1 MPGSRPCSAASWRA
15 LPASATWAAA
25 ADGAA
30 LARELT
36 DALGRLRGP
45 VVKVAQLLA
54 TVPGALPAEY
64 VAELMSLQSQAPAMG
79 PTFVRRRMAGELG
92 ADWQSRFRAFD
103 LNAAA
108 AASLGQ
114 VHRAVATDGRR
125 LACKLQYPDMDVAVD
140 ADLRGL
146 DLALRVLQQYQQ
158 ALTMGSVRA
167 ELEAR
172 LREELDYALRKP
184 ATWRCTGTC
193 CGASRRSRCPNRCRG
208 SARAACSP

>member
-1 MPGSRPCSAASWRA
+1 M
-15 LPASATWAAA
+15 
-25 ADGAA
+25 
-30 LARELT
+30 
-36 DALGRLRGP
+36 
-45 VVKVAQLLA
+45 
-54 TVPGALPAEY
+54 PGALPAEY

-146 DLALRVLQQYQQ
+146 DLTLRVLQQYQQ

-167 ELEAR
+167 ELEAQ
-172 LREELDYALRKP
+172 LREELDYELGGPPHGAVPGHP
-184 ATWRCTGTC
+184 ARRAG
-193 CGASRRSRCPNRCRG
+193 RSRCPNRCRG
-208 SARAACSP
+208 SAPDAC